1 MGLTTEQ
8 LAARIYTIG
17 ASDVPAILGVHP
29 WRSPLDVWMEK
40 APPGGK
46 PPVAIEQRDTE
57 ATDMGNDF
65 EEVVLRRLVRQYG
78 VEIVRENR
86 TYAHPEDARLTAT
99 PDGIATDSDGAQS
112 VVEAKL
118 VGINP
123 AKHWTDPDT
132 KEPTLPDY
140 VYAQNC
146 WQMGICGTQSGLIG
160 AQVTSTT
167 WRHFRRE
174 FDAELFDSM
183 REQVERYLADH
194 VDTGTPPPRSANEDR
209 IEYLKK
215 RFPRS
220 DGTLQVVDSLPD
232 DLDEYVRQYVLAGEK
247 LKAWEAEQEE
257 AKAAIL
263 ERLAE
268 SDGFKGPWG
277 TLSYKSQRGRTQYK
291 AIAEFLAGGEIREE
305 LLEKFRGEGF
315 RVFRCAIK

>member
-8 LAARIYTIG
+8 LAARVYTIG

-46 PPVAIEQRDTE
+46 PPVQVEQRDTE
-57 ATDMGNDF
+57 ATDMGNEF
-65 EEVVLRRLVRQYG
+65 EEVVLRRLAKQYAC
-78 VEIVRENR
+78 EITRDGLTRV
-86 TYAHPEDARLTAT
+86 HPENPRLTAT
-99 PDGIATDSDGAQS
+99 PDGIAAQGDDLA

-123 AKHWTDPDT
+123 APHWTDKET
-132 KEPTLPDY
+132 KEPTLPEY
-140 VYAQNC
+140 VYAQNV
-146 WQMGICGTQSGLIG
+146 WQMGVCGAAFGLIG
-160 AQVTSTT
+160 AQVASTT
-167 WRHFRRE
+167 WRHFHRK

-183 REQVERYLADH
+183 REQVELFLVDH
-194 VDTGTPPPRSANEDR
+194 VDTGTPPPRAANEDR

-220 DGTLQVVDSLPD
+220 DGTLQVVDSLPA

-247 LKAWEAEQEE
+247 VKAWEAEQEQ

-277 TLSYKSQRGRTQYK
+277 TLSYKSQKGRPQYK

-305 LLEKFRGEGF
+305 LLERFRGEGF

>member
-1 MGLTTEQ
+1 MGLTAEQ
-8 LAARIYTIG
+8 LAARVFTIG

-57 ATDMGNDF
+57 QTDMGNDF
-65 EEVVLRRLVRQYG
+65 EEVVLRRLARQYECDITRDQLTR
-78 VEIVRENR
+78 VHWEN
-86 TYAHPEDARLTAT
+86 PRLTAT
-99 PDGIATDSDGAQS
+99 PDGLATFGDMGGA

-118 VGINP
+118 VGANP

-140 VYAQNC
+140 VYAQNV
-146 WQMGICGTQSGLIG
+146 WQMGVCG
-160 AQVTSTT
+160 AQVGLVGAQVASTT

-183 REQVERYLADH
+183 REQVERFVVDH
-194 VDTGTPPPRSANEDR
+194 VDTGTPPPRAANEDR

-220 DGTLQVVDSLPD
+220 DGTLQVVDSLPG
-232 DLDEYVRQYVLAGEK
+232 DLDEYVRQYILAGEK

-277 TLSYKSQRGRTQYK
+277 TLSYKGQKGRVQYGK
-291 AIAEFLAGGEIREE
+291 LAEFLAGGEIREE